1 MDSTQDK
8 AGLEKELLELKRKRD
23 AQVHRIFYLMFE
35 FVFIF
40 GIPGF
45 LGLYLGKLLDERFS
59 TGRILTLSLIALAFV
74 LSWAMIIL
82 RYKRVMAGVRA
93 TETRIE
99 DIKKKLGN
107 V

>member
-8 AGLEKELLELKRKRD
+8 AGLEKELLELKKKRD

-45 LGLYLGKLLDERFS
+45 LGLYLGKVLDAKYD
-59 TGRILTLSLIALAFV
+59 TGRLVTFGLIALAFV
-74 LSWAMIIL
+74 LGWALALL
-82 RYKRVMAGVRA
+82 RYKHTMQIVRA
-93 TETRIE
+93 TEAKIE
-99 DIKKKLGN
+99 NVENKLKN